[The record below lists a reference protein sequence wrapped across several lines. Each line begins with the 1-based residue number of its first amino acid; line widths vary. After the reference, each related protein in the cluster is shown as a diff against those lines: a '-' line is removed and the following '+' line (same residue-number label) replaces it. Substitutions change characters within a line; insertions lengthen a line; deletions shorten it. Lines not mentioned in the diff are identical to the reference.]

1 MPTRS
6 ILVTF
11 GSVLLAFAVGACFIT
26 FSGINPLFA
35 YGALIKGAFWGI
47 DNLSETVVKLIPLL
61 LTGLGVAFPLKC
73 RTFNIGAEGQL
84 YAGALVAT
92 WMGLSLRL
100 PHIPFV
106 ILLAVGGFLGGGV
119 WGAIPGWLKARWGV
133 SEIIN
138 TIMMN
143 YIAIFL
149 VTYVVRGPLQE
160 ARRVFTQTDPI
171 AEAARLNLL
180 IPGTRL
186 HMGILIGLFCAV
198 IVYIIF
204 WKTPLGFHLRTVGE
218 NPEAAWYAGISISR
232 HTVFSMFMGGGFAG
246 LAGMVEI
253 TGIHHRLLAGFSP
266 GYGYSAIAVALLG
279 KAHPLGIILTAFFF
293 GGLRQG
299 AGSMQRLAQV
309 PVTVVYLLEGLVI
322 LFILSGEYFF
332 ESRIKG
338 PESEGE

>member
-1 MPTRS
+1 MSFRS

-11 GSVLLAFAVGACFIT
+11 GSIVLAFVGGACLIVI
-26 FSGINPLFA
+26 SGINPLFA
-35 YGALIKGAFWGI
+35 YGALFKGAFWGI
-47 DNLSETVVKLIPLL
+47 DNFSETALKLTPLL

-73 RTFNIGAEGQL
+73 RIFNIGAEGQL
-84 YAGALVAT
+84 YLGALVST
-92 WMGLSLRL
+92 WLGLSLQW
-100 PHIPFV
+100 PHIPFI
-106 ILLAVGGFLGGGV
+106 ILLAVTGFLAGGV

-143 YIAIFL
+143 YVAIFL

-160 ARRVFTQTDPI
+160 ARGVFTQTDPI
-171 AEAARLNLL
+171 AKAAELNILV
-180 IPGTRL
+180 PGTRL
-186 HMGILIGLFCAV
+186 HTGILIGLFCAMS
-198 IVYIIF
+198 VYFIF
-204 WKTPLGFHLRTVGE
+204 RATPLGFHLRMVGE
-218 NPEAAWYAGISISR
+218 NPEAARYAGVSTGRS
-232 HTVFSMFMGGGFAG
+232 TVFSMFMGGGFAG

-279 KAHPLGIILTAFFF
+279 KSHPLGIILTALLF

-322 LFILSGEYFF
+322 LFVLSGDYFLG
-332 ESRIKG
+332 SRVKV
-338 PESEGE
+338 SEGEG